1 MEGGWGN
8 GVVNLKIFDSMSYL
22 VANIPPVE
30 VLIDKRFLYDF
41 QTDDAGKV
49 TGIS

>member
-1 MEGGWGN
+1 
-8 GVVNLKIFDSMSYL
+8 MSYL

-41 QTDDAGKV
+41 QKDESGKFLGV
-49 TGIS
+49 FSLNATM